1 VADRISSEKILLP
14 YQQRW
19 IVDRAPVK
27 VCEKSRRIGITWA
40 EAADA
45 ALEAAGRNGTDWW
58 YIGYNKDMA
67 REFIEDAAGW
77 ARRFDKA
84 ARAIEEIAIEDEDKD
99 ILAFRIRFASG
110 NKIVALS
117 SRPSN
122 LRGKQGVAVID
133 EAAFHEHLPSLIKAA
148 LAFTMWGGRVH
159 VISTHFGADNAF
171 NELISDIR
179 AGRRPYSLHRITIDD
194 ALDDGLFAV
203 IKRAHNNKPGWDEKT
218 EGQWRAELF
227 AEYANDADEELM
239 CIPSAS
245 SGVYLPSVL
254 IESRRSKDV
263 PVIRWNFDLSFMER
277 GESALR
283 KDAEDWIN
291 ETLKPVL
298 DRIKPHLMSYFGE
311 DFGRS
316 GDLTV
321 IWPLQVDTGLM
332 RRTPFVIELRNVPFD
347 QQKQVLFYL
356 ADALAERSGRFVGG
370 AMDARGNGQYLAE
383 QAAVRYGAR
392 IEQVM
397 LSSEWYRDNMPRYK
411 AAFEDGTFE
420 LPADADILGDHRMLR
435 MEQGV
440 AKIPERRMRGGDG
453 HQRHGD
459 SAIAGEIAY
468 YATKSDQQEYAYTPA
483 TKVAG
488 ENSAGKGVA
497 ASARGG
503 QIDHDEAEDS
513 PGESHRGGW
522 RGQRLGLR
530 KSGTW

>member
-1 VADRISSEKILLP
+1 MAESPASILLP
-14 YQQRW
+14 YQRRW
-19 IVDRAPVK
+19 IADCAAVK
-27 VCEKSRRIGITWA
+27 VCEKSRRVGITWA

-45 ALEAAGRNGTDWW
+45 ALDAAGRNGTDWW

-84 ARAIEEIAIEDEDKD
+84 GRAIEEVAIEDEDKD

-171 NELISDIR
+171 NELIADIR

-194 ALDDGLFAV
+194 ALDDGLFAA
-203 IKRAHNNKPGWDEKT
+203 IKRAHNNRPDWDTKT
-218 EGQWRAELF
+218 EEQWRAELF
-227 AEYANDADEELM
+227 AEYADDADEELM
-239 CIPSAS
+239 CIPSAG

-254 IESRRSKDV
+254 IESRMSKDV
-263 PVIRWNFDLSFMER
+263 PVVRWNFDLSFMER
-277 GESALR
+277 GEAALR

-291 ETLKPVL
+291 EVLKPVL
-298 DRIKPHLMSYFGE
+298 DRIEPGLMSYFGE

-321 IWPLQVDTGLM
+321 IWPLQIEPGLM

-347 QQKQVLFYL
+347 QQKQVLFCL
-356 ADALAERSGRFVGG
+356 ADAIAERSGRLVAG

-383 QAAVRYGAR
+383 QAALRYGAR

-397 LSSEWYRDNMPRYK
+397 LTSEWYRDNMPRYK
-411 AAFEDGTFE
+411 AAFEDGTIE
-420 LPADADILGDHRMLR
+420 LPADADILGDHRMIR
-435 MEQGV
+435 MEQGI
-440 AKIPERRMRGGDG
+440 ARIPERRMRDGDG
-453 HQRHGD
+453 NRRHGD
-459 SAIAGEIAY
+459 SAIAGALAY
-468 YATKSDQQEYAYTPA
+468 YATKSDHQEYAYTPG
-483 TKVAG
+483 TKGGGEYRVRAG
-488 ENSAGKGVA
+488 A
-497 ASARGG
+497 AEPARRG
-503 QIDHDEAEDS
+503 QADRDEAEDI
-513 PGESHRGGW
+513 GGGW
-522 RGQRLGLR
+522 MRERLGLR
-530 KSGTW
+530 KRGAW

>member
-1 VADRISSEKILLP
+1 MKNTILLP

-19 IVDRAPVK
+19 IGDRAPVK

-45 ALEAAGRNGTDWW
+45 ALDAAGRNGTDWW

-84 ARAIEEIAIEDEDKD
+84 ARAIEEVAIEDEDKD

-171 NELISDIR
+171 NELVSDIR

-194 ALDDGLFAV
+194 ALDDGLFAA
-203 IKRAHNNKPGWDEKT
+203 IKRAHDNRPDWDGKT
-218 EGQWRAELF
+218 EAQWRAELF
-227 AEYANDADEELM
+227 AEYADDADEELM
-239 CIPSAS
+239 CIPSS
-245 SGVYLPSVL
+245 GSGVYLPSVL
-254 IESRRSKDV
+254 IESRMSREI
-263 PVIRWNFDLSFMER
+263 PVVRWNFELSFLER
-277 GESALR
+277 GEPALL
-283 KDAEDWIN
+283 KDAEDWIDYS
-291 ETLKPVL
+291 LKPVL
-298 DRIKPHLMSYFGE
+298 DRIKPGLMSYLGE

-321 IWPLQVDTGLM
+321 IWPVQVGAELI
-332 RRTPFVIELRNVPFD
+332 RRTPFVVELRNVPFN

-356 ADALAERSGRFVGG
+356 VDALAERSGRFVGG

-383 QAAVRYGAR
+383 QAALRYGSR

-411 AAFEDGTFE
+411 AAFEDGMIE
-420 LPADADILGDHRMLR
+420 LPADAEILADHRMLR

-459 SAIAGEIAY
+459 SAIAGALAY
-468 YATKSDQQEYAYTPA
+468 YATKSDHQEYTYRPA
-483 TKVAG
+483 SKVGGEYRAG
-488 ENSAGKGVA
+488 GGTTESAT
-497 ASARGG
+497 RG
-503 QIDHDEAEDS
+503 QIDHDEDED
-513 PGESHRGGW
+513 HRSDSRHGGW
-522 RGQRLGLR
+522 MGQRLGLR